1 MLLLM
6 KIANKPKHILL
17 VVKIGHTQGNTLA
30 DEISKFLQ
38 GHGHKVSICN
48 DVSTID
54 DYYKSDIDMGF
65 VLGGDGT
72 MLGVARAFVKSP
84 IPLAAINLGR
94 VGFLSELEVQDW
106 QKGVKAITE
115 GNCTIMPRM
124 ALGWNLYRAGSII
137 NSGYAI
143 NDVVISRGALSRVI
157 SFDVSVDAEHISAV
171 RADGIILSSPVGT
184 TGYAV
189 SAGGPLVHPA
199 NNVLLVTAICPYL
212 CNFPAM
218 VLPPS
223 MPTRITL
230 KQCSTETFATIDGQE
245 NYTLEAQDI
254 VEVYCV
260 PNAVYF
266 ARIDKDI
273 YFTPL
278 RKRGFIQ

>member
-1 MLLLM
+1 M
-6 KIANKPKHILL
+6 KMTNKLEHILL
-17 VVKIGHTQGNTLA
+17 VVKVGNPQAMELA
-30 DEISKFLQ
+30 DEISTWLQ
-38 GHGHKVSICN
+38 ALNYKVTICKN
-48 DVSTID
+48 LSNIQ
-54 DYYKSDIDMGF
+54 DYRKDNPELAL

-72 MLGVARAFVKSP
+72 MLGVARAFVKAP

-94 VGFLSELEVQDW
+94 VGFLSELEAHNW
-106 QKGVKAITE
+106 KNGVEAIIN
-115 GNCTIMPRM
+115 GKCTLVPRM
-124 ALGWNLYRAGSII
+124 ALGWNILRAGKVIH
-137 NSGYAI
+137 SGYAI

-157 SFDVSVDAEHISAV
+157 SFDVSVETESISSV

-223 MPTRITL
+223 MPVKVTL
-230 KQCSTETFATIDGQE
+230 QQCSTETFTTIDGQE
-245 NYTLEAQDI
+245 NYILVAQDVI
-254 VEVYCV
+254 EVFCV

-266 ARIDKDI
+266 ARIDKDT

-278 RKRGFIQ
+278 RKRGFI

>member
-1 MLLLM
+1 METSN
-6 KIANKPKHILL
+6 ISKHILL
-17 VVKIGHTQGNTLA
+17 VVKLGNVMASQLA
-30 DEISKFLQ
+30 QQISSWLEKRACR
-38 GHGHKVSICN
+38 VSICN
-48 DVSTID
+48 DLSKIYD
-54 DYYKSDIDMGF
+54 FPKHKPDIIF

-72 MLGVARAFVKSP
+72 MLGVARAFVKTP
-84 IPLAAINLGR
+84 VPLMAINLGK
-94 VGFLSELEVQDW
+94 VGFLAELETHNW
-106 QKGVKAITE
+106 QEGVEAII
-115 GNCTIMPRM
+115 NDKCTIMQRM
-124 ALGWNLYRAGSII
+124 ALGWNII
-137 NSGYAI
+137 RQGVIIKSGHAI

-157 SFDVSVDAEHISAV
+157 SFDVSVETEIISSV

-223 MPTRITL
+223 MPIQITL
-230 KQCSTETFATIDGQE
+230 QQCSTETFATIDGQE
-245 NYTLEAQDI
+245 NYNLVAQDI
-254 VEVYCV
+254 VEVFCI
-260 PNAVYF
+260 PNAVLF
-266 ARIDKDI
+266 ARIDKDM

>member
-1 MLLLM
+1 M
-6 KIANKPKHILL
+6 
-17 VVKIGHTQGNTLA
+17 
-30 DEISKFLQ
+30 EISTTYKHVLLAVKYNHTKAHELALQ
-38 GHGHKVSICN
+38 ISSWLQTQGHKVSIC
-48 DVSTID
+48 
-54 DYYKSDIDMGF
+54 YDILKIEEYLHSKPHIIF

-72 MLGVARAFVKSP
+72 VLSVARAFVKNP
-84 IPLAAINLGR
+84 IPMATINLGR
-94 VGFLSELEVQDW
+94 VGFLAELEADDW
-106 QKGVKAITE
+106 QSGVESILNGK
-115 GNCTIMPRM
+115 CTIVHRM
-124 ALGWNLYRAGSII
+124 ALGWNIIRCGEVI
-137 NSGYAI
+137 NSGHAI

-157 SFDVSVDAEHISAV
+157 SFDVSVDTEIVSKV

-212 CNFPAM
+212 CNFPSM

-223 MPTRITL
+223 MPIKVTL
-230 KQCSTETFATIDGQE
+230 QQCSTETFATIDGQE

-254 VEVYCV
+254 VEVFCV
-260 PNAVYF
+260 RDAVLF

-278 RKRGFIQ
+278 RERGFL